1 LGASTKVVYK
11 NSKPTD
17 FEKSQRVVMKG
28 SMVGETFECQEI
40 ILKCPSKYTDE
51 KGPAVTRMV
60 SETPVKTT
68 E

>member
-1 LGASTKVVYK
+1 
-11 NSKPTD
+11 
-17 FEKSQRVVMKG
+17 
-28 SMVGETFECQEI
+28 MVGETFECQEI

-51 KGPAVTRMV
+51 KGPAATRMV

>member
-1 LGASTKVVYK
+1 
-11 NSKPTD
+11 
-17 FEKSQRVVMKG
+17 VVMKG

-51 KGPAVTRMV
+51 KGPGAPRMTA
-60 SETPVKTT
+60 ETPMKTT